1 MIDSCLD
8 MLGFLLQHR
17 KDRAYVEWHRKYAKG
32 LLKFNNLH
40 EGEDCFIIGNGP
52 SLNKMDLDRLGDY
65 YTFGLNKIH
74 LLFDRGTFRPSYHV
88 AVNPLVIEQSVKTFE
103 DLPCPSFLS
112 FRPSQ
117 GKVMP
122 LEHINFIMTGEPLTF
137 CENLIE
143 KVYEGWTV
151 TYVAMQIAYYMGFKN
166 VYLIGVDHNFK
177 TTGAP
182 NEKQFLKGN
191 DVNHFDPNYFG
202 NKEWHLPDLQGSE
215 ISYNIA
221 KFFYERNGRRIY
233 DATIDGKLQIFQK
246 ISFNNALEACNKRD
260 GK

>member
-1 MIDSCLD
+1 
-8 MLGFLLQHR
+8 
-17 KDRAYVEWHRKYAKG
+17 
-32 LLKFNNLH
+32 
-40 EGEDCFIIGNGP
+40 
-52 SLNKMDLDRLGDY
+52 
-65 YTFGLNKIH
+65 
-74 LLFDRGTFRPSYHV
+74 
-88 AVNPLVIEQSVKTFE
+88 
-103 DLPCPSFLS
+103 
-112 FRPSQ
+112 
-117 GKVMP
+117 
-122 LEHINFIMTGEPLTF
+122 
-137 CENLIE
+137 
-143 KVYEGWTV
+143 
-151 TYVAMQIAYYMGFKN
+151 MQIAYYMGFKN

-215 ISYNIA
+215 ISYHLA

-246 ISFNNALEACNKRD
+246 ISLDNALEACKKRD